1 MIGAMC
7 FAGGV
12 AGIAQVFSPPALNAF
27 AAAHLGGPD
36 AGQLILT
43 MLLIGLFLTVGFSFI
58 SHRFEHQADW
68 FAARHMGKV
77 FAARP
82 QSLPIP
88 AVALTEAPDPSEF
101 DASIVDVK
109 PLPPQVVTVE
119 EYAAG
124 HYPHARGEGVAS
136 VVPPKSGPNILNA
149 PPLRSPPP
157 LQAVLPPDIAGAE
170 VFISSL
176 DTLMEITHRS
186 REKGGWM
193 HPSVNHRVKLLRTL
207 ATDPAAVEEFRR
219 RMVMTRIIIAVVIL
233 LGIVGGLVT
242 WRLPGPAV
250 PPGAGGQQSPTI
262 ETPASDDNKKA
273 WI

>member
-1 MIGAMC
+1 
-7 FAGGV
+7 
-12 AGIAQVFSPPALNAF
+12 
-27 AAAHLGGPD
+27 
-36 AGQLILT
+36 
-43 MLLIGLFLTVGFSFI
+43 MLLIGLFLTVGFSFV

-82 QSLPIP
+82 QSLPMP

-101 DASIVDVK
+101 DASIVDVR
-109 PLPPQVVTVE
+109 PLPQVATVE

-124 HYPHARGEGVAS
+124 HYPHARAEGVSS

-149 PPLRSPPP
+149 PPPPP
-157 LQAVLPPDIAGAE
+157 VLPPEVAGTE

-186 REKGGWM
+186 REKRGWM

-219 RMVMTRIIIAVVIL
+219 RMLMTRIIIAVVIL
-233 LGIVGGLVT
+233 LGIIGGLIT
-242 WRLPGPAV
+242 LRLPAPAM

-262 ETPASDDNKKA
+262 EAPASDDDKKA